1 MSEQRMVEAARV
13 RGLLDAIV
21 SVAGDKGKDMALRH
35 AGLEEYIDSPPAMS
49 EKESVPAEEYL
60 ALVGVLSD
68 VFGKGSKALLIYA
81 GEECIRHAMEGM
93 PKLFGPVMKFMPGG
107 LKKQAIYRMMAAQ
120 GAKLTGVPAMV
131 EFDKGKVTY
140 TDTVCCSC
148 NGRQSDEPMCH
159 YEAGILLAAAELAT
173 GKKHRVTEVKCK
185 AMGDEACVH
194 VIEEV

>member
-1 MSEQRMVEAARV
+1 MVEAARV
-13 RGLLDAIV
+13 RGLLDAIA

-35 AGLEEYIDSPPAMS
+35 AGLEEYIDNPPPMS
-49 EKESVPAEEYL
+49 EKETVPAEEYL

-68 VFGKGSKALLIYA
+68 VFGKGSKALLTYA

-120 GAKLTGVPAMV
+120 GAKLTGVPATV

-159 YEAGILLAAAELAT
+159 YEGGILLAAAELT
-173 GKKHRVTEVKCK
+173 MGKKHRVTEVRCR
-185 AMGDEACVH
+185 AMGDEACVW
-194 VIEEV
+194 VIEDVGGDA